1 MRFRQY
7 RYKIILLFVIFTLCG
22 CAKSE
27 LRVANFIRP
36 PSKVVRFRDIQTILV
51 QEPDLQFSG
60 RLTTDLKQLY
70 QHIIQENI
78 AKTFGHMPWY
88 QIHLICPNAQCESIP
103 NQIEQNGYEWKNS
116 VRTEKESLK
125 QHQLFINGII
135 DQSIKNQSE
144 INISATLSIVLL
156 DPEGNEVYVRPGSKV
171 KKGQALIVLDDRQF
185 NSRLAQARQAL
196 QSAIAQKEEAGH
208 AVNAAEA
215 AYKQALAAFE
225 RTKKYFDSQA
235 ATSQDLENAESAH
248 DQAKSGV
255 KRARKALSAAKSG
268 IRQAEEVVK
277 EAQIALDYTTI
288 RAQQDGEI
296 LQRMI
301 EPGDLALPGKPLI
314 VLQTAGTL
322 RLEAYVREGLIG
334 KVKLGNQLMVEI
346 TTLNKHV
353 KAIVEEIVPYA
364 DPQTRTFLVKASLP
378 AIHGL
383 YAGMYG
389 KLLIPA
395 ETHSVVMIPEK
406 ACQKIGQLEIVIVQD
421 KDRWKTRY
429 IKTGRRIDDKF
440 EVLSGLMGNE
450 WIGIK
455 E

>member
-1 MRFRQY
+1 MKENIMQKLKFFTIMILFMLTACSSD
-7 RYKIILLFVIFTLCG
+7 KIEPGVETGISTIVPPENKVQ
-22 CAKSE
+22 A
-27 LRVANFIRP
+27 LREEIVEYYEAVGTIRP
-36 PSKVVRFRDIQTILV
+36 RIESKIEAQVT
-51 QEPDLQFSG
+51 
-60 RLTTDLKQLY
+60 
-70 QHIIQENI
+70 
-78 AKTFGHMPWY
+78 AKVKRV
-88 QIHLICPNAQCESIP
+88 N
-103 NQIEQNGYEWKNS
+103 
-116 VRTEKESLK
+116 
-125 QHQLFINGII
+125 
-135 DQSIKNQSE
+135 
-144 INISATLSIVLL
+144 
-156 DPEGNEVYVRPGSKV
+156 VRPGSKV

>member
-1 MRFRQY
+1 M
-7 RYKIILLFVIFTLCG
+7 KKNILQR
-22 CAKSE
+22 
-27 LRVANFIRP
+27 LRVVSIISVFMLTACSSDKIVPGVESGVSTIDPPENKVQVSREEIVEYYEAVGTIRP
-36 PSKVVRFRDIQTILV
+36 RIESKI
-51 QEPDLQFSG
+51 
-60 RLTTDLKQLY
+60 
-70 QHIIQENI
+70 
-78 AKTFGHMPWY
+78 
-88 QIHLICPNAQCESIP
+88 
-103 NQIEQNGYEWKNS
+103 
-116 VRTEKESLK
+116 ESLVTAK
-125 QHQLFINGII
+125 VKKVN
-135 DQSIKNQSE
+135 
-144 INISATLSIVLL
+144 
-156 DPEGNEVYVRPGSKV
+156 VRPGSKV
-171 KKGQALIVLDDRQF
+171 TKGQALIVLDDRQF
-185 NSRLAQARQAL
+185 NSRLAQAKQAL
-196 QSAIAQKEEAGH
+196 QSAIAQKKEAGH

-215 AYKQALAAFE
+215 AYKQALSAYE

-235 ATSQDLENAESAH
+235 ATSQDLENSESAH

-255 KRARKALSAAKSG
+255 KRARQALSAASAG
-268 IRQAEEVVK
+268 IRRAEEVVR

-334 KVKLGNQLMVEI
+334 RVKLGNQLMVEV

-353 KAIVEEIVPYA
+353 KAMVEEIVPYA

-395 ETHSVVMIPEK
+395 QTHSVVMIPK
-406 ACQKIGQLEIVIVQD
+406 QARQNIGQLEIVVVQD

-429 IKTGRRIDDKF
+429 IKTGRCIDGKL